1 MHPRIASRRG
11 VVGLA
16 SDAFSSVTRL
26 VETEI
31 ALARAEFG
39 EKLEAVKSS
48 LLFLVGGAVFL
59 VAAVFL
65 VLQTIVQALEAA
77 GMQPHWATL
86 LVAAGSAALGAGLF
100 YAGKERFDPVPKRTI
115 KELSRDSAV
124 VQEQLS

>member
-31 ALARAEFG
+31 ALARAEFS
-39 EKLEAVKSS
+39 EKLAAVKTS
-48 LLFLVGGAVFL
+48 LPLIVGGAIFL
-59 VAAVFL
+59 VAALFL
-65 VLQTIVQALEAA
+65 VLQTIVHALEAA

-100 YAGKERFDPVPKRTI
+100 YAGKERFDPVPKRTL